1 MWCTWNAGHMIC
13 MISLTTR
20 RTVDVRKAGKM
31 VMKSKIV
38 FNMTNKTHI
47 KNVRI
52 FDHEKKNWIE
62 KNAKPLSHYIFK
74 YMLHRIIVLFVLQ
87 ALLLL
92 YFPKFEAPRT
102 EQIQTDSL
110 ITHMYLF
117 GTLFYIKAALS

>member
-1 MWCTWNAGHMIC
+1 
-13 MISLTTR
+13 
-20 RTVDVRKAGKM
+20 
-31 VMKSKIV
+31 MKSKIV
-38 FNMTNKTHI
+38 FNMTYKTHI

-62 KNAKPLSHYIFK
+62 KNAKPLSHYIIK

-110 ITHMYLF
+110 ISHMYLF